1 MVPFAEGQLT
11 RLRRELKVLLAPEE
25 ASAVAVRLAA
35 ELGAPAV
42 TWVAAVYFDGPGAP
56 LARRALASPRE
67 CVKVR
72 AKAYRPDRSAAPG
85 RVVLE
90 VKRERGGVTSK
101 ERRWLDRSA
110 VREALAAAHP
120 GAGPLAPVVATSYR
134 RRVYQPC
141 AGWRATLDDELRFH
155 AAGWGLFHDS
165 APSWPR
171 ALGPALA
178 VEPRAVLELKLGV
191 GEPPGWLRDLALAR
205 ATPFSKFA
213 EALARTAPGRGGGGE
228 GESAGLVRGD

>member
-11 RLRRELKVLLAPEE
+11 RLRRETKVLLAPEE
-25 ASAVAVRLAA
+25 VRAVAARLAA

-42 TWVAAVYFDGPGAP
+42 SRVAAVYFDGPGAP
-56 LARRALASPRE
+56 LARRALASPRD

-90 VKRERGGVTSK
+90 VKHERGGVTTK

-110 VREALAAAHP
+110 VRGALDAARA

-134 RRVYQPC
+134 RRVFQPC

-155 AAGWGLFHDS
+155 AAGWDLFQES
-165 APSWPR
+165 VPAWPG

-178 VEPRAVLELKLGV
+178 RERRAVLELKLGA
-191 GEPPGWLRDLALAR
+191 GEPPGWLRDLARAR
-205 ATPFSKFA
+205 ASPYSKFV
-213 EALARTAPGRGGGGE
+213 EALTRIAQAGWGEEGE
-228 GESAGLVRGD
+228 GAGLVRGD